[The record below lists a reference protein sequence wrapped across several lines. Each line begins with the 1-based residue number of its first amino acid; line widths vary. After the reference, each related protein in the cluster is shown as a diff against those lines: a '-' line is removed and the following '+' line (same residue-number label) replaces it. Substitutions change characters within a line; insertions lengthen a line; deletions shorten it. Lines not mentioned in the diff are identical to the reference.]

1 MRNPKDAKEWT
12 DENVSKNKAPEQN
25 SQSCF
30 FDRSFCTP
38 NQACWPTEA
47 QWSSFNSTVNGKLI
61 KVVPW
66 ANPCFT
72 QPNSYKPKE
81 CAAIEKGES
90 RKTRFNK
97 EVDPLSFSCDDD
109 DSYRTQSIFH
119 LLLCSVYLDGVSR
132 ANAVGTAQSDN
143 WAYCYSNEGDV
154 SVTDDYGDSLCI
166 DLLSY
171 RLFLAPTFLS
181 FSNPF

>member
-97 EVDPLSFSCDDD
+97 EVDPLSFLM
-109 DSYRTQSIFH
+109 RRRRLLPHTVH
-119 LLLCSVYLDGVSR
+119 LSSP
-132 ANAVGTAQSDN
+132 S
-143 WAYCYSNEGDV
+143 
-154 SVTDDYGDSLCI
+154 
-166 DLLSY
+166 LLSI
-171 RLFLAPTFLS
+171 LGWCIQS
-181 FSNPF
+181 